1 MVQRVR
7 AALPAALGV
16 ALFVIAL
23 GALHAEVRMAALP
36 QLTSDLVSTGHRQ
49 LIAALLLTAVNYA
62 ALTGYDFLAFASIGR
77 RLPVRHVALT
87 SFVAY
92 AIANNVGWAMFSGA
106 SVRYRFYSRWG
117 VTAEELARIVFS
129 CSVTFW
135 IGLLIL
141 GGLSLAASPLPAALD
156 FPFPRLLAPIGW
168 LFVALS
174 LAYVASTA
182 VWPRPR
188 RVLWLDLPLPRPRV
202 AVAQLAV
209 SLFDWMV
216 AGAVLYVLLPSDRV
230 PFFTLLG
237 AFVAAQLL
245 ALASHV
251 PGGVGVFEA
260 FMILLLKPFLGSSEL
275 LPALAVYRAVYYIC
289 PLAVSVVVLLVDALH
304 QRRAQTLRVGAALGR
319 ATERLTPRMVAA
331 FTFLSG
337 AILLFSGATPAA
349 AGRLAMLGRVVPLGV
364 IETSHFAG
372 SLVGVALLLLSQG
385 LARRLDAAYFLTV
398 GAMLMGIAA
407 SLLKGGDYEEATIL
421 FLALL
426 VLWRARPAFDRRAAL
441 FDTRYSASWIVAMA
455 GVVAASVWLGLFAFK
470 HVEYSNQLWWQFEL
484 RGDASRFLRATV
496 GVAVAFALFGFARL
510 IGRAPHH
517 PGAPKEDDLE
527 AAGPIIAAQ
536 TATLP
541 YLVYLRDKAL
551 LFNEA
556 RTGFVMYGVQGRTW
570 AALGDPVGPPAQFSS
585 LVRAFLE
592 QCDDF
597 GGIPIFYEVRKENLY
612 RYADFGLAFVKLGEH
627 ASVDLRQFTLQGGRA
642 SKRRQAVRRLEK
654 EGATFRVVAGDEIQ
668 DVIEQLRAVSDD
680 WLQHKGAAE
689 KGFSLGFFDPVYL
702 SRFPVGVI
710 EQHGRVVAFAN
721 MWPGPQKQEL
731 SLDLMRYDHRAPV
744 DVMEALFAHLM
755 TWGRDHGYERFSF
768 GMAPLSGFERSPI
781 APLWNQLGSFV
792 YQHGESLYR
801 FQGLRAYKE
810 KFHPEWEPRYLVY
823 PGGLQL
829 PRILVDV
836 AALIAGGYR
845 RLLLTGADG
854 DRGRPRAARTIRAS
868 DNQPPLTATV
878 AYLRKL

>member
-1 MVQRVR
+1 
-7 AALPAALGV
+7 V
-16 ALFVIAL
+16 ATP
-23 GALHAEVRMAALP
+23 HP
-36 QLTSDLVSTGHRQ
+36 Q

-62 ALTGYDFLAFASIGR
+62 ALTGYDFLALASIGT
-77 RLPVRHVALT
+77 RLPARQVALT

-92 AIANNVGWAMFSGA
+92 AVANNVGWAVLSGA

-117 VTAEELARIVFS
+117 VTAKDLARIVFS

-135 IGLLIL
+135 IGLLFL
-141 GGLSLAASPLPAALD
+141 GGLSLAASSLPAAIAL
-156 FPFPRLLAPIGW
+156 PFPTLLAPVGW

-174 LAYVASTA
+174 VAYVASAA
-182 VWPRPR
+182 VWRRPLR
-188 RVLWLDLPLPRPRV
+188 IFSLNLPLPRPSI
-202 AVAQLAV
+202 AAAQLTV
-209 SLFDWMV
+209 SLVDWTV
-216 AGAVLYVLLPSDRV
+216 AGGVLYVLLPPGHV
-230 PFFTLLG
+230 PFFTLLA

-260 FMILLLKPFLGSSEL
+260 LMMLLLKPFLASSVL
-275 LPALAVYRAVYYIC
+275 LPALAAYRAVYYVC
-289 PLAVSVVVLLVDALH
+289 PLALAAVALIVDE
-304 QRRAQTLRVGAALGR
+304 LRQHGSGTVR
-319 ATERLTPRMVAA
+319 ATGVLSRAAERFTPRTASA
-331 FTFLSG
+331 FAFLGG

-349 AGRLAMLGRVVPLGV
+349 AGRLALLGRVVPLGV
-364 IETSHFAG
+364 IESSHFAG
-372 SLVGVALLLLSQG
+372 SLVGAALLLLSQG

-398 GAMLMGIAA
+398 GALLTGIAA
-407 SLLKGGDYEEATIL
+407 SLLKGGDFEEATV
-421 FLALL
+421 L
-426 VLWRARPAFDRRAAL
+426 VLAFLVIWRARPAFDRPAAL
-441 FDTRYSASWIVAMA
+441 FDTRYSRSWIVAMA
-455 GVVAASVWLGLFAFK
+455 GVVAASIWLGLFAFK

-484 RGDASRFLRATV
+484 RDDASRFLRATV

-510 IGRAPHH
+510 IGRAQHRPE
-517 PGAPKEDDLE
+517 APEASDLD
-527 AAGPIIAAQ
+527 AASGVIAAQ

-541 YLVYLRDKAL
+541 FLVYLRDKAL
-551 LFNEA
+551 LFNED
-556 RTGFVMYGVQGRTW
+556 RSGFVMYGVQGRTW
-570 AALGDPVGPPAQFSS
+570 AALGDPVGPPEQFSA

-592 QCDDF
+592 RCDDF

-612 RYADFGLAFVKLGEH
+612 RYADFGLTFVKLGEH

-642 SKRRQAVRRLEK
+642 SRRRQAMRRLEK
-654 EGATFRVVAGDEIQ
+654 DGATFRVVAGNEVHGVMD
-668 DVIEQLRAVSDD
+668 QLRAVSDD
-680 WLQHKGAAE
+680 WLQHKRAAE
-689 KGFSLGFFDPVYL
+689 KGFSLGFFDPAYL

-710 EQHGRVVAFAN
+710 EQRGRVIAFAN

-731 SLDLMRYDHRAPV
+731 SLDLMRYDHDAPV

-755 TWGRDHGYERFSF
+755 TWGRDHGYERFSL

-792 YQHGESLYR
+792 YEHGESLYR

-845 RLLLTGADG
+845 QILVTGTGRDRTSMSRHTMTPCTARAFAATRWFSGRTRSSQRL
-854 DRGRPRAARTIRAS
+854 
-868 DNQPPLTATV
+868 PLIP
-878 AYLRKL
+878 